1 MNKRHF
7 LKQHNDSKRPN
18 YETIDI
24 CSSLRAAMC
33 MTESFFLA
41 VLYVR
46 YCRGNVRDE
55 LTLPPGLL
63 SGEKD
68 SAKGGRG
75 KEEGE

>member
-1 MNKRHF
+1 MTA
-7 LKQHNDSKRPN
+7 NDQIMRRLISAVR
-18 YETIDI
+18 
-24 CSSLRAAMC
+24 CVLQC

-63 SGEKD
+63 SEEKD